1 MKRRRRKA
9 YEAIHAAG
17 GIVIRHSREPTIAV
31 VQLRKSESWVLPKG
45 KLNRNETPLAAA
57 RREVLEEVGHRVYIH
72 EFLGTIAYEVG
83 ARPKVVQFWRM
94 QAVGEPVGKLMDDV
108 KAVAWL
114 PLGEAVE
121 RLTHSREQVF
131 LRNVGPIAIEA
142 AARSARKAKPGE
154 PAAAI
159 DVVGRAAAE
168 FNLSVTQESE
178 DQSSDEIAASPKTL
192 EPIQPEQ
199 KVAQTAAEPP
209 CEDGTTSFGSAGRDG
224 VIERLRMWFRRMS
237 LAGMQLGRRD

>member
-9 YEAIHAAG
+9 DDAIHAAG

-31 VQLRKSESWVLPKG
+31 VQLRKSDTWGLPKG

-57 RREVLEEVGHRVYIH
+57 RREVLEEVGHKVYIH
-72 EFLGTIAYEVG
+72 EFLGTIAYDVG

-114 PLGEAVE
+114 PLGEAVD
-121 RLTHSREQVF
+121 RLTYSREQVF

-142 AARSARKAKPGE
+142 AARSARKAKSGE
-154 PAAAI
+154 PTAAT
-159 DVVGRAAAE
+159 DVVGRAAEE
-168 FNLSVTQESE
+168 FNLSGTHEPA
-178 DQSSDEIAASPKTL
+178 DQSSDEIAASPETL
-192 EPIQPEQ
+192 EPIQAEQ
-199 KVAQTAAEPP
+199 RVAQTAAEPP

-224 VIERLRMWFRRMS
+224 MIERIRLWFRRMS